1 MTPAHSQPLAATS
14 APPAPQPAPSAAP
27 AAGLAYAGELP
38 AHPLLRPM
46 EVAAALG
53 ISKTT
58 MYAMLRAGELPVIH
72 IGRAA
77 RIPRRA
83 VQDWLDRKTAADQSQ
98 RHRTH

>member
-1 MTPAHSQPLAATS
+1 MRQAQSQPLSS
-14 APPAPQPAPSAAP
+14 ASSAMQPASSTELATVP
-27 AAGLAYAGELP
+27 AYAGELP

-53 ISKTT
+53 IGKTT
-58 MYAMLRAGELPVIH
+58 MYALLRAGELPVIH

-83 VQDWLDRKTAADQSQ
+83 VQEWLDQKTAAEASQ
-98 RHRTH
+98 RHAAH